1 MLLTPP
7 RNSFVVEAIR
17 RREAELADACAA
29 AAASV
34 KDTRVAR
41 RLIASAF
48 EHLRHSR
55 QHLDCSNSRA
65 AAVDSGTLR
74 RRAQGP
80 LAFWDG
86 APPSALESSLASVP
100 PSIVDL
106 ALAGSLARSHAEV
119 ALFIDD
125 ACASLLVAPAER
137 ERLLRIAFCTA
148 ALGHSLSGADV
159 PGAAETPPTT
169 PSRIA

>member
-1 MLLTPP
+1 MLPTPP
-7 RNSFVVEAIR
+7 RTSFVVEAIR
-17 RREAELADACAA
+17 RREAELADACAV

-41 RLIASAF
+41 RLVASAF

-65 AAVDSGTLR
+65 AAVDTGTLR
-74 RRAQGP
+74 RRAQRP
-80 LAFWDG
+80 LALWDG
-86 APPSALESSLASVP
+86 VLEPAIESTLPSVL

-106 ALAGSLARSHAEV
+106 ALAGSLARCHAEV
-119 ALFIDD
+119 ALFIDH

-148 ALGHSLSGADV
+148 AIGDSLSGAAA

>member
-1 MLLTPP
+1 MLGTPP
-7 RNSFVVEAIR
+7 RTSFVVEAIR
-17 RREAELADACAA
+17 NREAELADACAL

-34 KDTRVAR
+34 KDTGVAR
-41 RLIASAF
+41 KLIVSAF

-55 QHLDCSNSRA
+55 QHLDCSNRRA
-65 AAVDSGTLR
+65 VAVDAGTLR
-74 RRAQGP
+74 RRAQRP
-80 LAFWDG
+80 LALWDG
-86 APPSALESSLASVP
+86 GLTSMQT
-100 PSIVDL
+100 SIVDL

-119 ALFIDD
+119 ALFIDR

-148 ALGHSLSGADV
+148 ALGDSLSGAAA
-159 PGAAETPPTT
+159 PGPAETPPTT